1 MYMYTKWNHPLI
13 GSISLRLSCPWK
25 VYFYLQH
32 SPFCQGEWSCILF
45 IYRQGQSPR
54 LPKVFGTIFHYS
66 FMQMEY
72 KKFLSGARAC
82 RENLRSP
89 GNTIISKV
97 SLKLKKLTI
106 TSLNVFACGK
116 VLKLIFLLFLTA
128 QFTMM
133 HHHAILPLSLHQ

>member
-1 MYMYTKWNHPLI
+1 
-13 GSISLRLSCPWK
+13 
-25 VYFYLQH
+25 
-32 SPFCQGEWSCILF
+32 
-45 IYRQGQSPR
+45 
-54 LPKVFGTIFHYS
+54 
-66 FMQMEY
+66 MQMEY